1 MTKISNT
8 NAYPYDTNITGDEYL
23 VGTEPTGSP
32 QNQTTSFKL
41 SDVKN
46 YVLGYSPYV
55 ATLTQSGTNAPVP
68 TVMVNG
74 VGDITTQRNSSG
86 DYSVLSEGL
95 FVDGKTIVFIGDT
108 NEGANTYYSI
118 ISEDEIRINTLLD
131 DVMNKMS
138 IEIRVYN

>member
-8 NAYPYDTNITGDEYL
+8 DAYPYDTNITGDEYL
-23 VGTEPTGSP
+23 VGTEPAGSP
-32 QNQTTSFKL
+32 QNQTKSFKL
-41 SDVKN
+41 SEVKD
-46 YVLGYSPYV
+46 YILGYSPYV

-95 FVDGKTIVFIGDT
+95 FVDGKTVVFIGDT
-108 NEGANTYYSI
+108 NEGASTYYSI

>member
-23 VGTEPTGSP
+23 VGTEPAGSP

-68 TVMVNG
+68 TVMVNDI
-74 VGDITTQRNSSG
+74 GDIEYRYNEEGS
-86 DYSVLSEGL
+86 YSLISDGL
-95 FVDGKTIVFIGDT
+95 FTNNKTTVFFGPTSSIMFCEIV
-108 NEGANTYYSI
+108 
-118 ISEDEIRINTLLD
+118 SEDEIVVFTENNGDMT
-131 DVMNKMS
+131 KSS